1 MNNLAVKLYL
11 LHNVLLSFCLYTSL
25 YISSGSM
32 KTSLKYLTVLSFL
45 FTSTAIFPVASFA
58 AKGSQEGDLE
68 RLAPMQ
74 MTDETEYDVEI
85 EAEMMSEAAA
95 DLEED
100 LNADM
105 LDDHTAEENFE
116 ISETSGE
123 IEMDT
128 GTLASIVGAGLES
141 NPEFAA
147 IRANY
152 LATVEEKKQ
161 ARALYLPSVDVSADT
176 GVEYSD
182 DQSTRAG
189 NDGAD
194 TETLSRYDTSLTVT
208 QLLFDGGETK
218 YENKRQLSRV
228 KSAKFRVQEA
238 GELIGLSIVE
248 AYLSVM
254 RQRKLMEISK
264 KNIEDHE
271 SFYRQIE
278 DSTRAGR
285 SSLANL
291 EQAKARVASAKAQM
305 ADVQQNLRFAEASFI
320 REVGFAPSE
329 LTLPSLPSDVSDLLL
344 DDHVGYALDN
354 SPTLMISEADIDVS
368 QAEKDGAYAPFYPQ
382 FDLQLTAREGK
393 DLGGV
398 RGRDTSASALVT
410 MDWNLYR
417 GGGDVA
423 RLREFERREMQ
434 AKEQKNDARRQLR
447 NDIHDTWAQ
456 KQAASQRKQ
465 MFEMQ
470 FDANSQLVKAYF
482 DQFELGR
489 RTLLDL
495 LDTQN
500 ELFVSHSNLV
510 NSQFLELFAS
520 YRLLALRG
528 DLLSTLNLNQL
539 ITDKL

>member
-1 MNNLAVKLYL
+1 
-11 LHNVLLSFCLYTSL
+11 
-25 YISSGSM
+25 M
-32 KTSLKYLTVLSFL
+32 KTSLKYITVLSFL
-45 FTSTAIFPVASFA
+45 LSGTAIFPTVSYAD
-58 AKGSQEGDLE
+58 KGTHKGELE
-68 RLAPMQ
+68 RLSPEPMA
-74 MTDETEYDVEI
+74 DEADYEVDEGYI
-85 EAEMMSEAAA
+85 AEAAA
-95 DLEED
+95 ELAEED
-100 LNADM
+100 VTDEVMEVHDTAD
-105 LDDHTAEENFE
+105 L
-116 ISETSGE
+116 SGE
-123 IEMDT
+123 VDIET
-128 GTLASIVGAGLES
+128 GTLATIVETGLRS

-147 IRANY
+147 IQQNY
-152 LATVEEKKQ
+152 MATMEEKKQ
-161 ARALYLPSVDVSADT
+161 ARALYFPSVDVSADT
-176 GVEYSD
+176 GVEISD

-194 TETLSRYDTSLTVT
+194 TERLSRYDASLTVT

-218 YENKRQLSRV
+218 YENKRQSHRV
-228 KSAKFRVQEA
+228 KSAKFRLQEA

-254 RQRKLMEISK
+254 RQRKLMEISQ
-264 KNIEDHE
+264 KNIGDHE
-271 SFYRQIE
+271 NFYRQIE

-305 ADVQQNLRFAEASFI
+305 ADVEQNLRFAEASFI
-320 REVGFAPSE
+320 REVGMAPAD
-329 LTLPSLPSDVSDLLL
+329 LTLPNLPSDVSNMSL
-344 DDHVGYALDN
+344 DDHVSYALDN
-354 SPTLMISEADIDVS
+354 SPTLLISRADIDVS
-368 QAEKDGAYAPFYPQ
+368 KAEKDGAYAPFYPQ

-417 GGGDVA
+417 GGSDVA

-434 AKEQKNDARRQLR
+434 AKEQTNDAQRQVR
-447 NDIHDTWAQ
+447 NDVHDTWAQ
-456 KQAASQRKQ
+456 KQAASQRKE
-465 MFEMQ
+465 MFQLQ
-470 FDANSQLVKAYF
+470 FNANSQLVKAYF

-510 NSQFLELFAS
+510 NAQFLELFAS